1 MTQHPIALAVALVF
15 STSVTLTGCDR
26 TANLTEQEHIQR
38 AKDFEDKGNLKGSI
52 IELKNVL
59 QKNSESAQAR
69 LLLGQI
75 YLKAGLGS
83 EAEKE
88 LGRAEKLGVNRESIK
103 PQLGEA
109 LLLMGEYKRVL
120 DEIQPGEQTS
130 KANLA
135 RILQLRADALFKQGK
150 LKEAC
155 GLFQQSL
162 DTDANNPPTYWGLAQ
177 CAVAGHDMAKA
188 KEWLD
193 KALKLTVQQTKTWIF
208 VGSLE
213 QLNNNLQASLAAYA
227 NALKSEPNNLEALQ
241 GHATL
246 SMSLGQWDSASK
258 DIEKTRTLE
267 PKSPSTHYL
276 QALFNFN
283 KKKYPEAR
291 DELQE
296 VFKVAPGH
304 MPSVLLFGETAY
316 ALGSYQQAE
325 SHLNQFLTQYP
336 GDSHA
341 RKMLAATQI
350 KQNQLVKAIETL
362 SPLLRPDTKDSLALT
377 LAGEAYRTGGEWTKA
392 TELLERAALIDPK
405 SASVQTQLGLL
416 HLATGDT
423 LRATAEL
430 EAAAALDPKQYV
442 ADKLLALNHL
452 RRKEYDKAL
461 VAIDAMEKK
470 QPNSP
475 ITHSL
480 RGEAYSGK
488 NDLANARKSFEKALT
503 IEPAYFPA
511 AASLAKLDLRDKQP
525 EIARKRFESVLNKD
539 KNNLQAMMAL
549 AELAGL
555 NKEEKD
561 YIGWLEKAVK
571 SHPEAI
577 PPRAALLSHYM
588 AKNEPRKALAVA
600 NEAVNANPDNPS
612 ALNLL
617 GSFQLSTNDKAGAIT
632 TFTNL
637 AKKVPGSPDASL
649 RLALAQ
655 IENNNLK
662 DARASLQKALQLKPD
677 HSQSQDALLRLNMT
691 ENKPEAALQIARQI
705 QVQQPKSPLGYE
717 READIHLAQQHL
729 TQAIKAYDQALERGA
744 GSAGFIKLHRAHIAA
759 NNAMAAEHALRDWL
773 SQHPSD
779 NTVRTYA
786 AENHMRNGRNQ
797 EAIIQFQVLQRQLP
811 NDPSM
816 LNNLA
821 ALYQIEKDKRA
832 LPTAEQALK
841 FAPDSPAVQDTL
853 GLILVEQGQAQRGLD
868 LLRKAVTKAPK
879 VAPIRYHHALALVR
893 TGDKTQARKELE
905 QLLRDTPKFTEA
917 EAARNLLKGL

>member
-1 MTQHPIALAVALVF
+1 MTKHPITLAIAFVF
-15 STSVTLTGCDR
+15 STSTALIGCDR
-26 TANLTEQEHIQR
+26 TASLTEQEHIQR
-38 AKDFEDKGNLKGSI
+38 AKDFEDKGNLKEGI

-75 YLKAGLGS
+75 YLKVGLGS

-88 LGRAEKLGVNRESIK
+88 LSRAEKLGVNRESIK

-135 RILQLRADALFKQGK
+135 RILQLRASAMLKQGK

-162 DTDANNPPTYWGLAQ
+162 DTAANNPPTYWGLAQ
-177 CAVAGHDMAKA
+177 CAVAERDMAKA
-188 KEWLD
+188 KKWLD
-193 KALKLTVQQTKTWIF
+193 KALKITDQQAKTWTF

-213 QLNNNLQASLAAYA
+213 QLNNNPQASLAAYA

-246 SMSLGQWDSASK
+246 SMSLGQWESASK
-258 DIEKTRTLE
+258 DIGKTRTLE

-296 VFKVAPGH
+296 VFKTAPRH

-350 KQNQLVKAIETL
+350 KQNQLVKAVETL
-362 SPLLRPDTKDSLALT
+362 SPLLRPDTKDVLALT
-377 LAGEAYRTGGEWTKA
+377 LAGEAYRTGKEWTKA

-405 SASVQTQLGLL
+405 NASVQTQLGLL

-430 EAAAALDPKQYV
+430 EAAAALDPKQYD

-452 RRKEYDKAL
+452 MRKEYDKAL

-470 QPNSP
+470 LPNSA

-480 RGEAYSGK
+480 RGETYSGK
-488 NDLANARKSFEKALT
+488 NDLANARKSFEKALA

-525 EIARKRFESVLNKD
+525 EAARKRFESVLSKD

-555 NKEEKD
+555 NKQEND
-561 YIGWLEKAVK
+561 YTNWLEKAVK

-617 GSFQLSTNDKAGAIT
+617 GTFQLSTNDKAGAIT

-637 AKKVPGSPDASL
+637 AKKAPQSPEANF

-662 DARASLQKALQLKPD
+662 DARASLQKALQLNPD
-677 HSQSQDALLRLNMT
+677 HLQSLDALLRLNIA
-691 ENKPEAALQIARQI
+691 ENKPDAALQIARQI
-705 QVQQPKSPLGYE
+705 QVKQTSSPLGYE
-717 READIHLAQQHL
+717 READIQLAQKHL
-729 TQAIKAYDQALERGA
+729 PQAIKAYDLALEKGA
-744 GSAGFIKLHRAHIAA
+744 GSTTLIKLHRALDLA
-759 NNAMAAEHALRDWL
+759 NNAKVAEQRLNDWL
-773 SQHPSD
+773 AKHPGD

-786 AENHMRNGRNQ
+786 AENRMRNGQNQ
-797 EAIIQFQVLQRQLP
+797 EAIAQFQILQRQLP
-811 NDPSM
+811 NDPSI

-821 ALYQIEKDKRA
+821 TLYQIEKDKRA
-832 LPTAEQALK
+832 LAIAEQALK

-853 GLILVEQGQAQRGLD
+853 GWILVEQGQAPQGLE
-868 LLRKAVTKAPK
+868 LLRKAVAKAPK
-879 VAPIRYHHALALVR
+879 VAAIRYHHAVALAR
-893 TGDKTQARKELE
+893 TGDKANARKELE
-905 QLLRDTPKFTEA
+905 QLLTDTPKFTEE
-917 EAARNLLKGL
+917 EAARNLLKSL